1 MKPPNTRIPH
11 PFPYQG
17 SKRGVAQHI
26 LPHIP
31 ADAHRLIEPFCG
43 SAAISLAAAASNR
56 AHRFWLNDANAPLM
70 ALWAELLER
79 PMDLAAS
86 YEDLWNRQL
95 PDRKAFFFRI
105 RDEFNQ
111 THEPHLLLYLLA
123 RIVKGA
129 VRYSGD
135 GRFNQSPD
143 NRRSGMRPKTMR
155 EQMLGVS
162 ALLADKTKL
171 TAKDFRSVVAEASL
185 DDVIYMDPPYQGTS
199 FTRDHRYFGGVSYD
213 EFVAALRHMN
223 KREVSYIISYDGQTG
238 GKQHGQPLP
247 RHLSLHHLHIQAGR
261 SSQLTLL
268 GQACETVESLYLSP
282 ALVERLAGSA
292 SGRKAANKLPQ
303 SEAPVNATPAV
314 EGTDPSA
321 PAPGTPEARRPD
333 TVELLLDSQRTEW
346 QPPNWRPCRAGLPTR
361 NFAGKNSR
369 TNRRSAPLADLASG
383 EQVHF
388 PRNT

>member
-1 MKPPNTRIPH
+1 MKPPTTRIPH

-17 SKRGVAQHI
+17 SKRGIAQHI

-31 ADAHRLIEPFCG
+31 ADAHCLIEPFCG
-43 SAAISLAAAASNR
+43 SAAISLATAASNR
-56 AHRFWLNDANAPLM
+56 ANQFWLNDANAPLM

-79 PMDLAAS
+79 PMNLADR
-86 YEDLWNRQL
+86 YEGLWHRQL

-129 VRYSGD
+129 VRYSSD

-143 NRRSGMRPKTMR
+143 NRRTGMRPKTMR

-162 ALLADKTKL
+162 ALLADRTKL
-171 TAKDFRSVVAEASL
+171 TAKDFRSVVADASL

-199 FTRDHRYFGGVSYD
+199 FTRDHRYFNGLSYD
-213 EFVAALRHMN
+213 EFVEALKRMN
-223 KREVSYIISYDGQTG
+223 EREISYIISYDGQTG

-247 RHLSLHHLHIQAGR
+247 RHLSLRHLHIHAGR

-268 GQACETVESLYLSP
+268 GKTCETVESLYLSP
-282 ALVERLAGSA
+282 TLVERLAGST
-292 SGRKAANKLPQ
+292 
-303 SEAPVNATPAV
+303 SEQEDAEWAFGQT
-314 EGTDPSA
+314 
-321 PAPGTPEARRPD
+321 
-333 TVELLLDSQRTEW
+333 EL
-346 QPPNWRPCRAGLPTR
+346 A
-361 NFAGKNSR
+361 
-369 TNRRSAPLADLASG
+369 LA
-383 EQVHF
+383 
-388 PRNT
+388 

>member
-1 MKPPNTRIPH
+1 MKPPATRIPH

-17 SKRGVAQHI
+17 SKRGIARHI

-56 AHRFWLNDANAPLM
+56 ARRFWLNDTNAPLM

-95 PDRKAFFFRI
+95 PERKAFFFRI

-143 NRRSGMRPKTMR
+143 NRRSGMQPKTMR

-171 TAKDFRSVVAEASL
+171 TAKDF
-185 DDVIYMDPPYQGTS
+185 
-199 FTRDHRYFGGVSYD
+199 
-213 EFVAALRHMN
+213 
-223 KREVSYIISYDGQTG
+223 
-238 GKQHGQPLP
+238 
-247 RHLSLHHLHIQAGR
+247 
-261 SSQLTLL
+261 
-268 GQACETVESLYLSP
+268 
-282 ALVERLAGSA
+282 LA
-292 SGRKAANKLPQ
+292 
-303 SEAPVNATPAV
+303 V
-314 EGTDPSA
+314 
-321 PAPGTPEARRPD
+321 
-333 TVELLLDSQRTEW
+333 
-346 QPPNWRPCRAGLPTR
+346 R
-361 NFAGKNSR
+361 NFGAYI
-369 TNRRSAPLADLASG
+369 
-383 EQVHF
+383 E
-388 PRNT
+388 

>member
-1 MKPPNTRIPH
+1 MTRTPH

-17 SKRGVAQHI
+17 SKRGIAPHI

-43 SAAISLAAAASNR
+43 SAAISLAAAASDH
-56 AHRFWLNDANAPLM
+56 AHQFWLNDANAPLM
-70 ALWAELLER
+70 RLWAELLQH
-79 PMDLAAS
+79 PIDLADR
-86 YEDLWNRQL
+86 YEDLWHQQL
-95 PDRKAFFFRI
+95 LDRKAFFFRV

-129 VRYSGD
+129 VRYSSD

-143 NRRSGMRPKTMR
+143 NRRSGMRPQTMR

-162 ALLADKTKL
+162 ALLAERTKL
-171 TAKDFRSVVAEASL
+171 TAFDFRSVVADASL

-213 EFVAALRHMN
+213 EFVEALQRMN
-223 KREVSYIISYDGQTG
+223 EKEISYIISYDGQTG
-238 GKQHGQPLP
+238 DKKHGQPLP
-247 RHLSLHHLHIQAGR
+247 RRLSLRHLHIHAGR

-282 ALVERLAGSA
+282 TLVERLAGSVLVQA
-292 SGRKAANKLPQ
+292 DAEWDFSQA
-303 SEAPVNATPAV
+303 
-314 EGTDPSA
+314 
-321 PAPGTPEARRPD
+321 
-333 TVELLLDSQRTEW
+333 EL
-346 QPPNWRPCRAGLPTR
+346 A
-361 NFAGKNSR
+361 FA
-369 TNRRSAPLADLASG
+369 
-383 EQVHF
+383 
-388 PRNT
+388 

>member
-1 MKPPNTRIPH
+1 MKPPTIRAPH

-17 SKRGVAQHI
+17 SKRAIAPHI

-31 ADAHRLIEPFCG
+31 ADAHCLIEPFCG
-43 SAAISLAAAASNR
+43 SAAISLAAAANGR
-56 AHRFWLNDANAPLM
+56 ARQFWLNDANAPLM
-70 ALWAELLER
+70 NLWAELLQR
-79 PMDLAAS
+79 PIDLAAR
-86 YEDLWNRQL
+86 YEGLWRQQL
-95 PDRKAFFFRI
+95 SDRKAFFFRV

-129 VRYSGD
+129 VRYSSD

-143 NRRSGMRPKTMR
+143 NRRSGMRPQTMR

-162 ALLADKTKL
+162 SLLAGRTKL
-171 TAKDFRSVVAEASL
+171 TALDFRSVAAEASL

-213 EFVAALRHMN
+213 EFAEALQRMN
-223 KREVSYIISYDGQTG
+223 EKEISYIISYDGQTG
-238 GKQHGQPLP
+238 DKQHGRPLP
-247 RHLSLHHLHIQAGR
+247 RRLSLRHLHIHAGR

-292 SGRKAANKLPQ
+292 LGQADSERKSSQA
-303 SEAPVNATPAV
+303 
-314 EGTDPSA
+314 
-321 PAPGTPEARRPD
+321 
-333 TVELLLDSQRTEW
+333 EL
-346 QPPNWRPCRAGLPTR
+346 A
-361 NFAGKNSR
+361 FA
-369 TNRRSAPLADLASG
+369 
-383 EQVHF
+383 
-388 PRNT
+388 